1 MNARSQLF
9 EYTVEVGQAE
19 EVVLSLFHTL
29 LLHRTQGK
37 IRRSARE
44 AAGGES
50 SSSLS
55 IGSLGFED
63 VDCDLV
69 DFSYVRCASPTLC
82 ARVGGSVRL
91 FVDEL
96 QRTDAKNGQ
105 ISMEFYKRRRGP
117 WLLNAETMPWEVWTV
132 QLAVTTLP
140 TEYDRQVR
148 TEDKEIV
155 ICMYR
160 EETSHQN

>member
-1 MNARSQLF
+1 MF
-9 EYTVEVGQAE
+9 EYNVEVGQAE
-19 EVVLSLFHTL
+19 EVVLSLFHSL

-37 IRRSARE
+37 VRRSARG
-44 AAGGES
+44 AAGE

-96 QRTDAKNGQ
+96 QKTDAKNGQ
-105 ISMEFYKRRRGP
+105 ISMEFYKRRRGS
-117 WLLNAETMPWEVWTV
+117 WLLNAESMPWEVWTV
-132 QLAVTTLP
+132 RLDVTTFP

-148 TEDKEIV
+148 AA
-155 ICMYR
+155 
-160 EETSHQN
+160 